1 MCNTQACPCKLTGT
15 EWTEW
20 SDCTAS
26 CGDSE
31 AGTKHRS
38 KEVVNGTD
46 TNCFVED
53 KVEAVICNGCTTT
66 PEPTTTTTTVSLDIA
81 AEEALARVE
90 ASLNELEKA
99 RAEKEAAKNVVSLL
113 KSIDLEQFSG
123 KRKKRQAHPTPTS
136 CQDLIKFLGAIEDIL
151 EFSATEALSF
161 LVTTG
166 RSSLNFACTDSDV
179 KTLSS
184 IIAATIL
191 AAERVALLQEP
202 IIKNKTEEYNK
213 AVEDFNR
220 IQKEISD
227 QGGSTI
233 VPPTPITPSTT
244 VSPDIAA
251 EEALARV
258 EASLNE
264 LEKARAE
271 KEAWKNVVSLLK
283 SIDLRQFSGKM
294 KKHQAHPLTPTSCH
308 DLIKF
313 LMSSKDAIE
322 DILETSAT
330 QALSFLKTTLP
341 SLNFAC
347 TDSEVNTLSSIRA
360 AIILAA
366 EGAALLQEPIIK
378 NKTEEY
384 NKAVEDFNRI
394 QKEISDQGGS
404 TIVPPTPITPST
416 TVTTPTT
423 TSCSGTLCGSSS
435 TEPLTAEIKDI
446 RDTTT
451 CTLDNSLVEAIIPG
465 SPDNPKNVKTVE
477 QILPES
483 RFMALFPDKNAA
495 YTYTNFLRAIG
506 KFPAICNNTSNC
518 PKILAVMFAHFQ
530 QETAGLFFLEE
541 INKGA
546 YCATWTDWVA
556 AAYPCTEG
564 KEYYGRGALQ
574 LSWNYNYG
582 AFSNAMYGDAS
593 VLLEKPE
600 LVATTW

>member
-53 KVEAVICNGCTTT
+53 KVEAVICDGCTTT

-99 RAEKEAAKNVVSLL
+99 RAEKEAAKNIVSLL

-161 LVTTG
+161 LVTTLQ
-166 RSSLNFACTDSDV
+166 SLNFACTDSDV

-191 AAERVALLQEP
+191 AAER
-202 IIKNKTEEYNK
+202 
-213 AVEDFNR
+213 
-220 IQKEISD
+220 
-227 QGGSTI
+227 
-233 VPPTPITPSTT
+233 
-244 VSPDIAA
+244 
-251 EEALARV
+251 
-258 EASLNE
+258 
-264 LEKARAE
+264 
-271 KEAWKNVVSLLK
+271 
-283 SIDLRQFSGKM
+283 
-294 KKHQAHPLTPTSCH
+294 
-308 DLIKF
+308 
-313 LMSSKDAIE
+313 
-322 DILETSAT
+322 
-330 QALSFLKTTLP
+330 
-341 SLNFAC
+341 
-347 TDSEVNTLSSIRA
+347 
-360 AIILAA
+360 
-366 EGAALLQEPIIK
+366 AALLQEPIIK

-483 RFMALFPDKNAA
+483 RFMALFPAKNAA

-582 AFSNAMYGDAS
+582 AFSNAMYGNAS
-593 VLLEKPE
+593 VLLEKPD